1 MTTEERAF
9 LAINKMMCTENLCSF
24 PPRPADHRVVDGVCI
39 CVRAVASAIR
49 DAENAKINQVLHL
62 VAQREIAK
70 DIGATVL
77 GTHCEAIAKLK
88 SKGT

>member
-1 MTTEERAF
+1 MTPEARARAF
-9 LAINKMMCTENLCSF
+9 LASYMESDL
-24 PPRPADHRVVDGVCI
+24 
-39 CVRAVASAIR
+39 AVGREDEHYIAMLASAIR

-70 DIGATVL
+70 DIGAPVI

-88 SKGT
+88 SKGETA

>member
-1 MTTEERAF
+1 MKPEERAK
-9 LAINKMMCTENLCSF
+9 A
-24 PPRPADHRVVDGVCI
+24 VVAEFFAATTPETSSPDREWDMAKI
-39 CVRAVASAIR
+39 IEAAIR

-62 VAQREIAK
+62 VAQREIAN
-70 DIGATVL
+70 DIGIPVI